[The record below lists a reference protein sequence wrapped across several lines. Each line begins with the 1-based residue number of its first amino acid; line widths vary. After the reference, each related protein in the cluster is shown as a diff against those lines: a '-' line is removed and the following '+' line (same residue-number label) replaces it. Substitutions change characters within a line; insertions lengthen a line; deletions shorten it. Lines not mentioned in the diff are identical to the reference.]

1 MKFRFRC
8 AYVAVWLFFATS
20 VHAQT
25 QNLFFQPPIY
35 QGSGQTVTAD
45 LNADGKADLISAD
58 GTVLLGKGDGTFTV
72 GTPLSVGGQNA
83 SNLIATGDFNGDG
96 KPDILLVS
104 STTLYILLGK
114 GDGTFQTAVSTI
126 LGASLDSVAVAD
138 FDGDGKLDVA
148 ATSAG
153 NGLFLFLGKGD
164 GTFKPGMLTTLPTAT
179 KTLVTVGDFNGDHK
193 PDIAFA
199 ANGNGP
205 GPGPMW
211 VMLGK
216 GDGTFQGPSAS
227 LPGVNGPLA
236 IVAADF
242 NGDGK
247 LDLAV
252 SGGAGGDG
260 TVIALG
266 NGDGSFQTPA
276 AGLPTGGQL
285 AVGDLNGDGKL
296 DLVLNPRDGTI
307 RSFLGNGDGT
317 FAAKHDYYEN
327 FVAPSGNF
335 RSLSTLVADF
345 NGDGKLD
352 VASNNLLL
360 FGNGDGSLQ
369 GNVAFLS
376 NIPGFPLLGRAASG
390 DFNRDGSTDIAVV
403 AGGSNVLI
411 LLNDGTGKF
420 IAAHNYPMTLPATG
434 SIVWLATSDLNHD
447 GKLDLLFTTFDSST
461 GITNLD
467 TMLGNG
473 DGTFAAPVEV
483 IPGIPWTLFSS
494 VTTASVAD
502 FNGDHIPDL
511 AVISQA
517 GLTVFL
523 GKGDGTF
530 GSPTNFFAGSAPNSM
545 VTGDFNNDG
554 KIDVAVGSSAG
565 LGILLGKGD
574 GTFQPAAFSNSG
586 SFSVG
591 ATADLRS
598 NGKLDLITPGAISI
612 LLGNGDGTFQAP
624 GAPVLGQVDGE
635 PFVTVADVNGDGK
648 PDLIASRGINVF
660 LGNGD
665 GTFGGPGEIVGG
677 NAFGPGFNF
686 ILVTDF
692 NGDGRPDLVFDLNT
706 ETTPLEGLATYLNVA
721 GPVKPDFV
729 MQSSPLLPAVVKP
742 GSSTTTTVSVASA
755 NGFSAAVTLSCLGLP
770 SGATCNFAPSSLPGG
785 SGMSTLTISTVASTP
800 QGTSFVTIVG
810 TSTSLTH
817 QRLLTLEVSTS
828 AAVTTAS
835 LVPGTL
841 SFQPLA
847 VGTASAAQS
856 IQLTNTGSAD
866 LNILGISVTG
876 ANQGDFAQT
885 SSCSSP
891 LFVGASCQISVTF
904 TPTGMG
910 ARSAAISI
918 SDNATGSPQT
928 VTLTGSGPDFSIQ
941 PPASSTATV
950 TRGQT
955 ATYIVSL
962 AAAAGF
968 SQSVALTCSGAPA
981 KSTCSV
987 SPNSIAPSGASPV
1000 TATVTVSTTASSQVF
1015 PPSGFN
1021 GRRMTYRPIPFV
1033 LALAGMIILI
1043 SVYLRR
1049 KEQRLRWVP
1058 VLALGTLVC
1067 IGITVASCG
1076 GGSSSGGGGGGGNT
1090 GTPAGTYTITVSA
1103 SATSGSTTLTHATQL
1118 TLVVQ

>member
-1 MKFRFRC
+1 MKFQFRC
-8 AYVAVWLFFATS
+8 AYVALLLFLAPS

-25 QNLFFQPPIY
+25 QNLFFQPPSY
-35 QGSGQTVTAD
+35 QGAGQTVTVD

-72 GTPLSVGGQNA
+72 GTPLSVGGQN
-83 SNLIATGDFNGDG
+83 SGNLIATGDFNGDG
-96 KPDILLVS
+96 KPDVVLVS

-114 GDGTFQTAVSTI
+114 GDGTFQPAVSTI

-153 NGLFLFLGKGD
+153 NGLFLFLGNGD
-164 GTFKPGMLTTLPTAT
+164 GTFKPGMLTTLPTTT

-199 ANGNGP
+199 AGGA
-205 GPGPMW
+205 PGPMG

-216 GDGTFQGPSAS
+216 GDGTFQAPIT
-227 LPGVNGPLA
+227 LPGVNNPLT
-236 IVAADF
+236 IVAADL

-252 SGGAGGDG
+252 SGGGAG

-266 NGDGSFQTPA
+266 NGDGTFQTSTA
-276 AGLPTGGQL
+276 RLPTGGQL
-285 AVGDLNGDGKL
+285 AVGDLNDDGHL
-296 DLVLNPRDGTI
+296 DLVLNPRDGTV
-307 RSFLGNGDGT
+307 RVFLGNGDGT
-317 FAAKHDYYEN
+317 FAAKHEYYEN

-335 RSLSTLVADF
+335 GSLSTLVADF

-376 NIPGFPLLGRAASG
+376 NTPGFPPLGSAATG

-420 IAAHNYPMTLPATG
+420 IAAHNYPVTLPATAF
-434 SIVWLATSDLNHD
+434 IAWLATADLNHD
-447 GKLDLLFTTFDSST
+447 GKLDLLFTTADSTT
-461 GITNLD
+461 GISNLS

-473 DGTFAAPVEV
+473 DGTFAAPTEV
-483 IPGIPWTLFSS
+483 IPGIPGILGS
-494 VTTASVAD
+494 VPRVAD

-517 GLTVFL
+517 GLTIFL

-530 GSPTNFFAGSAPNSM
+530 GSPTTFFAGSGPNSI

-554 KIDVAVGSSAG
+554 NVDVAVGSSAG

-586 SFSVG
+586 TFIVG

-598 NGKLDLITPGAISI
+598 NGKLDLITPGVISI

-624 GAPVLGQVDGE
+624 GPPVLGQVDGE

-648 PDLIASRGINVF
+648 PDLIGSRGINVF

-677 NAFGPGFNF
+677 NAFGPGSNF

-706 ETTPLEGLATYLNVA
+706 EAIQLEGLATYLNVT

-729 MQSSPLLPAVVKP
+729 IQSSPLLPAVVKP

-755 NGFSAAVTLSCLGLP
+755 NGFSAAVALSCLGLP
-770 SGATCNFAPSSLPGG
+770 SGATCNFTPSSLPGG
-785 SGMSTLTISTVASTP
+785 SGMSTLTISTAASTP
-800 QGTSFVTIVG
+800 QATYFVTIVG
-810 TSTSLTH
+810 TSTSLAH
-817 QRLLTLEVSTS
+817 QRLFTLEVSTS
-828 AAVTTAS
+828 AAVTTAT

-841 SFQPLA
+841 SFSALP

-856 IQLTNTGSAD
+856 VQLTNTGTAD
-866 LNILGISVTG
+866 LNISGISISGT
-876 ANQGDFAQT
+876 NNGDFTQT
-885 SSCSSP
+885 NSCSSP
-891 LFVGASCQISVTF
+891 LLVGSGCQISVTF

-910 ARSAAISI
+910 ARSASLSV

-928 VTLTGSGPDFSIQ
+928 VTLTGSGPDFSVV
-941 PPASSTATV
+941 PPASTTATV
-950 TRGQT
+950 TPGQT
-955 ATYIVSL
+955 ATYML
-962 AAAAGF
+962 TLTAGFGF
-968 SQSVALTCSGAPA
+968 SQNVALTCSGAPA
-981 KSTCSV
+981 KSTCGV
-987 SPNSIAPSGASPV
+987 SPSTIALSGTSSP

-1015 PPSGFN
+1015 PPSGFD
-1021 GRRMTYRPIPFV
+1021 GRRMTYRPMPFV
-1033 LALAGMIILI
+1033 LALAAMIIVI
-1043 SVYLRR
+1043 AVYLRR
-1049 KEQRLRWVP
+1049 KDQRLRWVP
-1058 VLALGTLVC
+1058 VLALGMLVC
-1067 IGITVASCG
+1067 IGLTMTSCG
-1076 GGSSSGGGGGGGNT
+1076 GGSSGGGGGGGST
-1090 GTPAGTYTITVSA
+1090 GTPAGRYTITVSA